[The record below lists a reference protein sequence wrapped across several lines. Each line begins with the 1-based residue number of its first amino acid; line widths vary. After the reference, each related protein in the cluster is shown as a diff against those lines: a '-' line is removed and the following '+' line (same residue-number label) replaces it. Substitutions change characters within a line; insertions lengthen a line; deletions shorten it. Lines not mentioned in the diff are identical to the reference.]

1 MTREEVRARITEI
14 AIIPAVH
21 VYSESE
27 ALFAAEAVGG
37 GGIPIVE
44 ITTTTPGAVS
54 VIAELTR
61 YGTDVIVGA
70 GTLSDVETAR
80 RCLDAGAAFLTT
92 TGPVLEIVEFAVKHE
107 VLILSGALTPGEVM
121 SVWKAGSDFVKVFPC
136 SPMGGPEYIRAL
148 GVPFPQIPL
157 IASGGVTQQNA
168 ADFILAGAVALGIGQ
183 HLIHQNAIRL
193 RQRERIHEL
202 ARRYRKIVG
211 DARSQRILLGKTQA
225 ERL

>member
-1 MTREEVRARITEI
+1 MTREEIRARIAEI
-14 AIIPAVH
+14 GIIPAVH

-27 ALFAAEAVGG
+27 ALFAAEAVSG

-44 ITTTTPGAVS
+44 ITTTTPGAVN
-54 VIAELTR
+54 VIGELMR
-61 YGTDVIVGA
+61 YSTETIVGA

-92 TGPVLEIVEFAVKHE
+92 TGPDLEIVEFAVKRG
-107 VLILSGALTPGEVM
+107 VVVLSGALTPGEVM
-121 SVWKAGSDFVKVFPC
+121 ASWKAGSDFVKVFPC
-136 SPMGGPEYIRAL
+136 SPMGGPDYIRAL
-148 GVPFPQIPL
+148 RVPFPQIPL

-202 ARRYRKIVG
+202 ARRYRKIVS
-211 DARSQRILLGKTQA
+211 DARAQQPK
-225 ERL
+225 

>member
-1 MTREEVRARITEI
+1 MTREEIRARIAEI
-14 AIIPAVH
+14 GIVPAVH

-27 ALFAAEAVGG
+27 ALFAAEAVSG

-44 ITTTTPGAVS
+44 ITTTTPGAAS
-54 VIAELTR
+54 VIGELTR
-61 YGTDVIVGA
+61 YSSDTIVGA
-70 GTLSDVETAR
+70 GTLSDIETAQ
-80 RCLDAGAAFLTT
+80 RCLDSGASFLTT
-92 TGPVLEIVEFAVKHE
+92 TGLDLEIVEFAVKHD
-107 VLILSGALTPGEVM
+107 VVVLSGALTPSEVM
-121 SVWKAGSDFVKVFPC
+121 SAWKAGSDFVKVFPC
-136 SPMGGPEYIRAL
+136 SPMGGPDYIRAL

-211 DARSQRILLGKTQA
+211 DARNSKTS
-225 ERL
+225 